1 MLLISHSIAGRSQ
14 YPKPKQE
21 KTMSVRA
28 KFQCN
33 SINKSPDNSTAVVHL
48 IAVTT
53 GSTENETWS
62 KYTPSG
68 QLQMVIS
75 NPAAAEQFEQGK
87 EYFIDIAPAE

>member
-1 MLLISHSIAGRSQ
+1 
-14 YPKPKQE
+14 
-21 KTMSVRA
+21 MSVRA

-33 SINKSPDNSTAVVHL
+33 SINKSPDNTSAVVNL

-53 GSTENETWS
+53 GSTENESWS

-75 NPAAAEQFEQGK
+75 NSAAFEQFEQGK
-87 EYFIDIAPAE
+87 EYFIDIHSA

>member
-1 MLLISHSIAGRSQ
+1 M
-14 YPKPKQE
+14 
-21 KTMSVRA
+21 TVRA

-33 SINKSPDNSTAVVHL
+33 SIQKSQDNSTAVVHL

-53 GSTENETWS
+53 GSTENESWS

-75 NPAAAEQFEQGK
+75 NPAAAEQFELGK
-87 EYFIDIAPAE
+87 EYFIDISPAD

>member
-1 MLLISHSIAGRSQ
+1 M
-14 YPKPKQE
+14 
-21 KTMSVRA
+21 TVRA

-53 GSTENETWS
+53 GSTENENLVEV
-62 KYTPSG
+62 YPSG

-87 EYFIDIAPAE
+87 EYFIDIIPAE

>member
-1 MLLISHSIAGRSQ
+1 
-14 YPKPKQE
+14 
-21 KTMSVRA
+21 MSVRA

-33 SINKSPDNSTAVVHL
+33 SINKASDNFTAVVHL

-53 GSTENETWS
+53 GSAENESWS

-75 NPAAAEQFEQGK
+75 NPAVFEHFEQGK
-87 EYFIDIAPAE
+87 EYYIDIQPAELSSKGALANGPD

>member
-1 MLLISHSIAGRSQ
+1 
-14 YPKPKQE
+14 
-21 KTMSVRA
+21 MSVRA

-33 SINKSPDNSTAVVHL
+33 SINQSPDNSTAVVHF

-53 GSTENETWS
+53 GSMENETWS

-75 NPAAAEQFEQGK
+75 NPAAFEEFEQGK
-87 EYFIDIAPAE
+87 EYFIDIVPAE

>member
-1 MLLISHSIAGRSQ
+1 
-14 YPKPKQE
+14 
-21 KTMSVRA
+21 MSVRA

-33 SINKSPDNSTAVVHL
+33 SINKSSDNSTAVVHL

-53 GSTENETWS
+53 GSAENESWP

-75 NPAAAEQFEQGK
+75 NPAAFEQFEQGK
-87 EYFIDIAPAE
+87 EYFIDIVPAE